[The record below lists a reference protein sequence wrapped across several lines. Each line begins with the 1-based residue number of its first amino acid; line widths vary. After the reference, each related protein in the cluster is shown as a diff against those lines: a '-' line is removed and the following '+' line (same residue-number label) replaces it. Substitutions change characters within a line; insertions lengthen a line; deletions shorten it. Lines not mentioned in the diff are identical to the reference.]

1 MKNPKAKIDLTANMR
16 DANTFGFYHKIVF
29 GFLSFLGSQKY
40 SVNYAGR
47 ALKGS

>member
-16 DANTFGFYHKIVF
+16 DANTFAFHKENVF
-29 GFLSFLGSQKY
+29 GCLSFLGSQKY